1 MQIGNYTLKNNVIL
15 APMAGIT
22 DSPFRRL
29 CKEMGAGMTV
39 SEMVSSNSLLWG
51 STKTLRRACHDGTDS
66 AHWVQILGADPK
78 LLAKAAQ
85 HNVDNGAEIIDI
97 NMGCPAKKVC
107 NTMAGSALLKDE
119 NLVADI
125 LETVVNSVEVPVTLK
140 IRTGWDKEHRNGLR
154 IAKIA
159 EQAGIQALSVHGRTR
174 ACKFTGEAE
183 YDTIANIKANSSIPI
198 IANGDIDSPEKAK
211 YVLDYTDAD
220 GIMIGRAAFGRP
232 WLFQEIV
239 HYLQTGTKLP
249 SPTVQEIRDILLK
262 HLESLYQFYGEY
274 TGIRM
279 ARKHLSWYSKRQR
292 NGAAF
297 RNVINRVDTS
307 TEQIS
312 LTKEF
317 FARSAAA
324 SEVVGN

>member
-1 MQIGNYTLKNNVIL
+1 MQIGNYILKNNVIL

-51 STKTLRRACHDGTDS
+51 SSKTLRRACHDGTDS

-78 LLAKAAQ
+78 LLAKAAK

-119 NLVADI
+119 SLVANI
-125 LETVVNSVEVPVTLK
+125 LEAVTKAVEVPVTLK
-140 IRTGWDKEHRNGLR
+140 IRTGWDKEHRNGLQ

-159 EQAGIQALSVHGRTR
+159 EQVGIQALSIHGRTR

-183 YDTIANIKANSSIPI
+183 YDTIANIKAHSNIPI
-198 IANGDIDSPEKAK
+198 IANGDVDSPEKAK
-211 YVLDYTDAD
+211 YVLDYTNADAV
-220 GIMIGRAAFGRP
+220 MVGRAAFGRP
-232 WLFQEIV
+232 WLFREIV
-239 HYLQTGTKLP
+239 HYLETGKKLP
-249 SPTVQEIRDILLK
+249 SPTILEIRDTLLQ
-262 HLESLYQFYGEY
+262 HLESLYKFYGEY

-279 ARKHLSWYSKRQR
+279 ARKHLSWYSKGQR
-292 NGAAF
+292 DGAVF
-297 RNVINRVDTS
+297 RNIINRVDNS
-307 TEQIS
+307 IEQVS
-312 LTKEF
+312 LTKDF
-317 FARSAAA
+317 FARLLN
-324 SEVVGN
+324 VGEDT

>member
-1 MQIGNYTLKNNVIL
+1 MKIGNYTLKNNIIL

-22 DSPFRRL
+22 DKPFRRL
-29 CKEMGAGMTV
+29 CTEMGAGMTM

-51 STKTLRRACHDGTDS
+51 SNKTLRRACNDGTDS

-78 LLAKAAQ
+78 LLARAAQ
-85 HNVDNGAEIIDI
+85 YNVANGAEIIDI

-119 NLVADI
+119 NLVANI
-125 LETVVNSVEVPVTLK
+125 LETVVKAVEVPVTLK
-140 IRTGWDKEHRNGLR
+140 IRTGWDKEHRNGLQ

-159 EQAGIQALSVHGRTR
+159 EQAGIQTLSIHGRTR

-183 YDTIANIKANSSIPI
+183 YDTIANIKANLDIPI
-198 IANGDIDSPEKAK
+198 IANGDIDSPEKAE
-211 YVLDYTDAD
+211 YVLDYTKADAV
-220 GIMIGRAAFGRP
+220 MIGRAAFGRP

-249 SPTVQEIRDILLK
+249 SPTVLEIRDILLQ
-262 HLESLYQFYGEY
+262 HLDSLYQFYGEY

-279 ARKHLSWYSKRQR
+279 ARKHLSWYTKGLHS
-292 NGAAF
+292 GAVF
-297 RNVINRVDTS
+297 RNIINRVDTI
-307 TEQIS
+307 TEQVR
-312 LTKEF
+312 LTKDF
-317 FARSAAA
+317 FNNSYI
-324 SEVVGN
+324 S

>member
-51 STKTLRRACHDGTDS
+51 SVKTLRRATHDGTDS
-66 AHWVQILGADPK
+66 AHWVQILGSDPK

-85 HNVDNGAEIIDI
+85 HNVDNGAQIIDI
-97 NMGCPAKKVC
+97 NMGCPAKKIC

-119 NLVADI
+119 SLVANI
-125 LETVVNSVEVPVTLK
+125 LETVVNAVEVPVTLK
-140 IRTGWDKEHRNGLR
+140 IRTGWDKEHRNGLH

-159 EQAGIQALSVHGRTR
+159 EQAGIQALSVHGRTQ
-174 ACKFTGEAE
+174 ACKFGGEAE
-183 YDTIANIKANSSIPI
+183 YDTITNIKAISNIPI

-211 YVLDYTDAD
+211 YVLDYTKADA
-220 GIMIGRAAFGRP
+220 IMVGRAAFGRP
-232 WLFQEIV
+232 WLFREIL
-239 HYLQTGTKLP
+239 HYLQTGEELP
-249 SPTVQEIRDILLK
+249 NPTVLEIRDVLLN
-262 HLESLYQFYGEY
+262 HLEKLYEFYGEY
-274 TGIRM
+274 TGVRM
-279 ARKHLSWYSKRQR
+279 ARKHLSWYSKGQR
-292 NGAAF
+292 NGAEF
-297 RNVINRVDTS
+297 RNVVNRVDS
-307 TEQIS
+307 SIEQIT

-317 FARSAAA
+317 FA
-324 SEVVGN
+324 GLIIN